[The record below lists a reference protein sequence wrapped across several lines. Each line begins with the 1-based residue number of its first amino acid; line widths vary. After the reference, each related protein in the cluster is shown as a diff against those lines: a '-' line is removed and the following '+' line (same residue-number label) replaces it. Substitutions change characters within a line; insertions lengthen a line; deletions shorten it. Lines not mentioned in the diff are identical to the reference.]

1 MATRTIKK
9 PNGDELTLSS
19 DELQDID
26 LVIAEVLLE
35 MSVEKGS
42 SSLNVSVDEIYRR
55 VVAKGYDPE
64 TGAPIH

>member
-1 MATRTIKK
+1 MATRTIKR
-9 PNGDELTLSS
+9 PNGDEVTLSS

-35 MSVEKGS
+35 MSVGS
-42 SSLNVSVDEIYRR
+42 GSPSINVSLDELHRR

-64 TGAPIH
+64 TGNPIH

>member
-1 MATRTIKK
+1 MATRTIKR

-26 LVIAEVLLE
+26 LIIAEVLLE

-42 SSLNVSVDEIYRR
+42 SSLNVSPEEIYRR
-55 VVAKGYDPE
+55 VLAKGYDPE
-64 TGAPIH
+64 TGTPIN